1 MPSWVRANVAIGTI
15 ILKNQW
21 CMITSLRVFFFALFL
36 FSEILMKTIFLF
48 NAKNHH
54 YAKEKLP
61 CIYVFSVCKCICSG
75 RKKER
80 WCKYRLRVGVKYIL
94 HLVPSVIALSMDE

>member
-1 MPSWVRANVAIGTI
+1 
-15 ILKNQW
+15 
-21 CMITSLRVFFFALFL
+21 
-36 FSEILMKTIFLF
+36 MKTIFLF

-61 CIYVFSVCKCICSG
+61 CISVFSVCKCICSR

-80 WCKYRLRVGVKYIL
+80 WGMYKLRVGVKYVL
-94 HLVPSVIALSMDE
+94 HLVLSVIALSMGE